1 MDSQQNARLKMNRT
15 DWEWVLTCFG
25 TAVGAGILFLP
36 IQAGLSGIV
45 PLAIL
50 TVIVFPVTYVAHR
63 GITRIVASSP
73 KETDIVGAVEMDVG
87 SNVSF
92 VVSILYF
99 LSIISICIS
108 YATGLTNDVSSF
120 LVNQL
125 GLPMLYRPLL
135 TFVLLFLMMLVILA
149 GEKFMVRVTSIIT
162 FPLILL
168 LVFLAAYMIP
178 HWNLDVFKQ
187 SVDWS
192 VVPKKIFLLFPLIV
206 FAMNFSPVCS
216 TLGAS
221 YRREF
226 PHGDEGVRRSDN
238 VIKWTALILL
248 VFVMFF
254 VYSMTLTATP
264 AALNEAV
271 KNNQDILTVF
281 SLHMSK
287 PWLQDIMPII
297 AILAI
302 LSSYF
307 GHFTGTREGLLGI
320 ISHLRN
326 WNKPAGEASKEIP
339 RLKFWLTILLTLG
352 LWVLAVYNPSILKI
366 ISVLSAPIIAIY
378 AYLMPVILMRRVP
391 RLFIY
396 RSPWGAFV
404 FIMGLIGIIGGIWN
418 EFA

>member
-1 MDSQQNARLKMNRT
+1 MDARTQEKLPMKRT
-15 DWEWVLTCFG
+15 DWAWVLTCFG

-36 IQAGLSGIV
+36 IQAGLSGIL
-45 PLAIL
+45 PLLIL

-63 GITRIVASSP
+63 GITRIVASCS
-73 KETDIVGAVEMDVG
+73 KETDILGAVEMDLG
-87 SNVSF
+87 RRISFIVS
-92 VVSILYF
+92 VLYF

-120 LVNQL
+120 MVNQL
-125 GLPMLYRPLL
+125 GLEQLYRPLL

-149 GEKFMVRVTSIIT
+149 GEKFMVKVTSIIT
-162 FPLILL
+162 FPLIIL
-168 LVFLAAYMIP
+168 LVFIALYMIP
-178 HWNLDVFKQ
+178 HWNTDIFQRSIAWEAL
-187 SVDWS
+187 
-192 VVPKKIFLLFPLIV
+192 PKKIFLLFPLIV

-221 YRREF
+221 YRRDY
-226 PHGDEGVRRSDN
+226 PQGDEGVRRSDQ

-254 VYSMTLTATP
+254 VFSMVMTSTP
-264 AALNEAV
+264 AILDQAV
-271 KNNQDILTVF
+271 KGNQDILTT
-281 SLHMSK
+281 LAATMEK
-287 PWLQDIMPII
+287 PILKEIMPII

-307 GHFTGTREGLLGI
+307 GHFTGTREGLMGI
-320 ISHLRN
+320 ISHIQY
-326 WNKPAGEASKEIP
+326 WNAPEGTERKVNQK
-339 RLKFWLTILLTLG
+339 LKVYLTVLLTLG
-352 LWVLAVYNPSILKI
+352 LWILAVYNPSILKI
-366 ISVLSAPIIAIY
+366 ISVLSAPIIAMY

-404 FIMGLIGIIGGIWN
+404 FIMGLIGIVGGIWN